1 MSIEGKKFCIIGQ
14 LDSQPRDEVEFGLYD
29 IGGDP
34 VKTISKSVDFVIAGK
49 DPGKRLEEA
58 KELGIPI
65 LDEGDIGALF
75 EGKSVEEIL
84 ASK

>member
-1 MSIEGKKFCIIGQ
+1 M
-14 LDSQPRDEVEFGLYD
+14 
-29 IGGDP
+29 
-34 VKTISKSVDFVIAGK
+34 KTISKSVDFVIAGK